1 MEEIMPQPKQM
12 KYPDQHKTH
21 ETELDRTRQQQVLD
35 AMAAALGEGITF
47 KMTTT
52 GTTYDAMMYYNDHPA
67 GIIEIKFRNTPASM
81 YPTYTIDAKKIDELA
96 AIAKRDNVY
105 AYLIVSWQGDIR
117 GLDIPESVKRGT
129 MYPSKLQK
137 RRDRQEL
144 ADLVYE
150 IPMEDFKKIA

>member
-1 MEEIMPQPKQM
+1 MEESMQKPEQV
-12 KYPDQHKTH
+12 KYADQYVTH
-21 ETELDRTRQQQVLD
+21 EKEIDRARQQQVLD
-35 AMAAALGEGITF
+35 AMSAALGEGITF
-47 KMTTT
+47 EMTTT
-52 GTTYDAMMYYNDHPA
+52 GATYDAKMFYNNHPA

-81 YPTYTIDAKKIDELA
+81 YPTYTIDAKKIDELS

-105 AYLIVSWQGDIR
+105 AYLIVSWLGDIR

-129 MYPSKLQK
+129 MYPTKTQK
-137 RRDRQEL
+137 RRDRDEF